1 MSLLLLL
8 TFVSCA
14 LGLRMLV
21 DSGEA
26 SLGEQ
31 VLVSTL
37 EQVAVDQAGVE
48 YEYIEDTGDQ
58 S

>member
-26 SLGEQ
+26 PLGEQ
-31 VLVSTL
+31 VVDTSL
-37 EQVAVDQAGVE
+37 EQVAVDQSGAE